1 MASFTDH
8 IAEDD
13 LALKVVEARD
23 DPIDDEGDQK
33 TNKADKEKVDQSM
46 QWNNTKGEIIQQ
58 LSISGNYLILIFH
71 MDVI

>member
-1 MASFTDH
+1 MWTYH
-8 IAEDD
+8 IAKDD

-46 QWNNTKGEIIQQ
+46 QWNITKGEIIQQ
-58 LSISGNYLILIFH
+58 LSIIGNYLI
-71 MDVI
+71 